1 MLKLLFY
8 RERKKLNKLVIK
20 NPLDEIT
27 LEMRPFVYKLNRKSE
42 NPWVGTVPTLYNNMK
57 RKGVQFFQDKRSN
70 FFKIMDGEWYFTWI
84 GNKDQIRQN
93 LFSCIDGRDKKSI
106 GSILDEEVE
115 TWIQIQEII
124 PVNSEYPNDFPKYME
139 KYINYF
145 RSIGYIAE

>member
-1 MLKLLFY
+1 
-8 RERKKLNKLVIK
+8 
-20 NPLDEIT
+20 
-27 LEMRPFVYKLNRKSE
+27 
-42 NPWVGTVPTLYNNMK
+42 MK